1 MVPAAGAGNV
11 WTVGEPPVVELV
23 VVLVVSGPAAG
34 SVTGVAAAGGVSAG
48 IVVVVWAAAVLAA
61 NNAASAIGRLIRE
74 LFIGDRDLHPLG
86 RRRDGVECQKHRPAD
101 TGEQDQQD
109 QRKQQSF
116 HILGA
121 VPVDY
126 ARRPARAA
134 ATRDGPRACDI
145 DDDLC

>member
-1 MVPAAGAGNV
+1 MVVAAGAGAGNV
-11 WTVGEPPVVELV
+11 WTAGAVPDVSVPV
-23 VVLVVSGPAAG
+23 AG
-34 SVTGVAAAGGVSAG
+34 SVTGTVVNGASGV
-48 IVVVVWAAAVLAA
+48 VVVVWAAAAPA
-61 NNAASAIGRLIRE
+61 TSKKPNATGRLIRE

-86 RRRDGVECQKHRPAD
+86 RRRDGVECQKNRPAG

-121 VPVDY
+121 VPVGH
-126 ARRPARAA
+126 ARRPAPAA
-134 ATRDGPRACDI
+134 ATLQGPRACDI